1 MRKMKKMKLNT
12 KLFPS
17 ISCNVLA
24 EWLSSEIFKHHTSM
38 TDYYEILEVAPS
50 ATQEEIRSAYIR
62 LALKHH
68 PDRNPLPD
76 SGEIFKQIADA
87 YYTLSD
93 PSRKAEYDKARGS
106 STPYSPGQVSTTS
119 VFGSVFDELLKPE
132 MDNAPSF
139 YGPVGAVA
147 GRYLIK

>member
-1 MRKMKKMKLNT
+1 M
-12 KLFPS
+12 
-17 ISCNVLA
+17 A
-24 EWLSSEIFKHHTSM
+24 
-38 TDYYEILEVAPS
+38 DYYEILELNPS

-68 PDRNPLPD
+68 PDRNPLPNSD
-76 SGEIFKQIADA
+76 EVFKQIADA

-93 PSRKAEYDKARGS
+93 PSRKAEYDKARVS
-106 STPYSPGQVSTTS
+106 STQYSPGQVSTNS

-132 MDNAPSF
+132 MDNAPTF

-147 GRYLIK
+147 GRIIDLMKKVEYSDSSL